1 MSSVI
6 STIVVPTIVIIVSTA
21 ENVVPPMVFFA
32 CHLIFGHFG
41 ADNLAPADDF
51 LGLIGAGRAVF
62 DGIVVFAQVNNL
74 LVLDGRALAVTR
86 LLARRQ
92 DHDGHSENNEQKL
105 LHFNGIIL
113 QNYNFLP

>member
-6 STIVVPTIVIIVSTA
+6 TSIVSAIVVIVSAA
-21 ENVVPPMVFFA
+21 ENVIPPMMFFA

-41 ADNLAPADDF
+41 ADDLAPADDF
-51 LGLIGAGRAVF
+51 LGLIGAGRAVL
-62 DGIVVFAQVNNL
+62 DGIVVFAQVNDL
-74 LVLDGRALAVTR
+74 LVLDGRALAVAR

-92 DHDGHSENNEQKL
+92 DHDGHSENNNQKL